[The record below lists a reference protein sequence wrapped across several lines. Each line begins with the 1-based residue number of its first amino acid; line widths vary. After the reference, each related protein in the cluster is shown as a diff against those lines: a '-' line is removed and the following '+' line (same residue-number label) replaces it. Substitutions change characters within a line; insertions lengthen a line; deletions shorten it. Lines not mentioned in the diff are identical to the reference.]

1 MNISSED
8 VKFGLTYLGALAV
21 LWRAS
26 AWVTRKQIV
35 IEGFL
40 DDIRGFMQTA
50 TDSLHRI
57 ETNHLVHIEKA
68 LTNGGEYVEMVGG
81 IDPEQESSDGTI
93 RE

>member
-57 ETNHLVHIEKA
+57 ETNHLTHIEQA
-68 LTNGGEYVEMVGG
+68 LTNRGEYVEMVGG